1 MNSTLNIRAK
11 EGQKMTLD
19 QLIES
24 YLRACKLQGKTAA
37 TLKWYVRRLGHFKA
51 FVQTQGS
58 AMMAKDLALGDGER
72 YVIALMEQNHRWPQH
87 PYSPPKAGSLSKFT
101 VHGHVRAIRALTN
114 WATLNG
120 YLQEDPFA
128 RLPVPK
134 LPKKLI
140 EILSE
145 EEIER
150 LFKAADSLEER
161 GVRVRTILMVL
172 LDTAIRAEELCGL
185 KMDAVDLDQGTIKV
199 FGKGQKERIIPLG
212 QATLQELHNY
222 IHYHRPEPAN
232 PNIKE
237 VFLSEDRMPLTYSAL
252 ASIITRIKKRA
263 KIPRLHLHLLR
274 HTSLT
279 MMVERE
285 TPAFVVQQMAG
296 HTSIKTTELYV
307 HLAQQRTAAQYKKY
321 SVVDGLQSTQNRRQ
335 RGRKAQS
342 HSQ

>member
-1 MNSTLNIRAK
+1 MSSTQNIRIK
-11 EGQKMTLD
+11 EGQKMTLE
-19 QLIES
+19 QLIDS
-24 YLRACKLQGKTAA
+24 YLRTCKLQGKTTA
-37 TLKWYVRRLGHFKA
+37 TLKWYVRRLGHFKTFMQA
-51 FVQTQGS
+51 KGHS
-58 AMMAKDLALGDGER
+58 MMAKDIELGDGEQ
-72 YVIALMEQNHRWPQH
+72 YVIALMDQNHRWPQH
-87 PYSPPKAGSLSKFT
+87 PYSPPKPGGLSKFT
-101 VHGHVRAIRALTN
+101 VHGHVRAIRALMN
-114 WATLNG
+114 WAMLNG
-120 YLQEDPFA
+120 YLKEDPFA

-140 EILSE
+140 EVLSE

-150 LFKAADSLEER
+150 LFKAADSLDER

-263 KIPRLHLHLLR
+263 KIPRLHLHLMR

-296 HTSIKTTELYV
+296 HTSIKTTEIYV

-321 SVVDGLQSTQNRRQ
+321 SVVDGLQATQNRRH
-335 RGRKAQS
+335 RGRKAQA
-342 HSQ
+342 H

>member
-24 YLRACKLQGKTAA
+24 YLRACKLQSKTTA

-58 AMMAKDLALGDGER
+58 AMMAKDLALDDGER

-161 GVRVRTILMVL
+161 GVRVRTILVVL

-185 KMDAVDLDQGTIKV
+185 KMDVVDLDQGRCTGAFDVGDDADRLRRDRCLDAPAAEHGETGARRLK
-199 FGKGQKERIIPLG
+199 
-212 QATLQELHNY
+212 
-222 IHYHRPEPAN
+222 HRPQGMIEKVVMPWHGGL
-232 PNIKE
+232 
-237 VFLSEDRMPLTYSAL
+237 FLVR
-252 ASIITRIKKRA
+252 
-263 KIPRLHLHLLR
+263 
-274 HTSLT
+274 
-279 MMVERE
+279 
-285 TPAFVVQQMAG
+285 G
-296 HTSIKTTELYV
+296 G
-307 HLAQQRTAAQYKKY
+307 AAE
-321 SVVDGLQSTQNRRQ
+321 
-335 RGRKAQS
+335 
-342 HSQ
+342 